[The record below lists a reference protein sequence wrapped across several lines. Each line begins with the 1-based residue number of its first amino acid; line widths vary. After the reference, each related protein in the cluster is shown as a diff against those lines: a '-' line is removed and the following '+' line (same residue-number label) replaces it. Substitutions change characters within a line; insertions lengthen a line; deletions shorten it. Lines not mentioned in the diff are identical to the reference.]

1 MNESAVTHGSAAD
14 IAAAVRSR
22 AVRASDVVR
31 ACLDRIERLE
41 PRYNTFVTVTAEAAL
56 AAAQRVDALVAAGI
70 DPGPLAG
77 VPISV
82 KDLIAVK
89 DVRQTFGSQLL
100 AQNMARNDAPSVERL
115 RAAGA
120 CIVGKSTTSELGSK
134 AVGDSPLTGITR
146 NPWNPDHTPGGSSSG
161 AAAAVAAG
169 MVPVALGTD
178 GGGSIRIP
186 ASFCG
191 LFGIKARYGRVPVW
205 PPAATPALAHVG
217 PITRTVRD
225 AALLLA
231 DNVAQ
236 HDAPAVERLR
246 AAGACI
252 VGKST
257 TSELG
262 SKGVGDS
269 PLTGITRNPW
279 DPARTPGGSSSGAAA
294 GVAAGIVPVAL
305 ATDGGGSIR
314 IPASFCGLFG
324 IKARFGRVPVWPPAA
339 TPMLAHVGPITRT
352 VRDAALMLSVIAGH
366 DPRDPNAVQAPVPD
380 FGGSLNAG
388 VAGLRIGWCPS
399 FGYGRA
405 DAQVLARC
413 AEAAL
418 ALAAHGAQVE
428 ELPPPFARD
437 PAPAWNHMFYG
448 RIAQRLA
455 ELAPTPER
463 MALVNPALRA
473 AVAHEQSPAAL
484 DDAQA
489 GALRAQALAEAEALF
504 RRVDVLLTPTLPVT
518 ALRVEVDVPPGHA
531 GRNAVDW
538 SWFTYPFNLTGH
550 PAASFPVG
558 NVEGLPVGLQVV
570 AGLDGE
576 RTILR
581 VAAVLEQLYPV
592 RLPRV

>member
-1 MNESAVTHGSAAD
+1 MDLGTVARGSAVE
-14 IAAAVRSR
+14 IAAAVRIG
-22 AVRASDVVR
+22 AVSATDVVR
-31 ACLDRIERLE
+31 ACLERIERLE
-41 PRYNTFVTVTAEAAL
+41 PRFNTFVTVTADEAL
-56 AAAQRVDALVAAGI
+56 AAAARVDAIVAAGG

-77 VPISV
+77 VPVSV
-82 KDLIAVK
+82 KDLIAMK
-89 DVRQTFGSQLL
+89 GVRQTFGS
-100 AQNMARNDAPSVERL
+100 
-115 RAAGA
+115 
-120 CIVGKSTTSELGSK
+120 
-134 AVGDSPLTGITR
+134 
-146 NPWNPDHTPGGSSSG
+146 
-161 AAAAVAAG
+161 
-169 MVPVALGTD
+169 
-178 GGGSIRIP
+178 
-186 ASFCG
+186 
-191 LFGIKARYGRVPVW
+191 
-205 PPAATPALAHVG
+205 
-217 PITRTVRD
+217 
-225 AALLLA
+225 LLLA

-366 DPRDPNAVQAPVPD
+366 DPRDPNAVPAPVPD
-380 FGGSLNAG
+380 FKGSLNAG

-405 DAQVLARC
+405 DAQVLAHC

-428 ELPPPFARD
+428 EVPPPFARD
-437 PAPAWNHMFYG
+437 PGPAWNHMFYG

-463 MALVNPALRA
+463 MALVNRALREA
-473 AVAHEQSPAAL
+473 AAHEQSAAGL

-489 GALRAQALAEAEALF
+489 EALRMQVLAEAQDLF
-504 RRVDVLLTPTLPVT
+504 RRIDVLLTPTLPVT
-518 ALRVEVDVPPGHA
+518 ALPVGVDVPPGHA

-558 NVEGLPVGLQVV
+558 SVGGLPVGLQVV

-576 RTILR
+576 RAILR

-592 RLPRV
+592 RLPRVD

>member
-1 MNESAVTHGSAAD
+1 MDLDTVARGSAVE
-14 IAAAVRSR
+14 IAAAVRMGAMS
-22 AVRASDVVR
+22 ATEVVR
-31 ACLDRIERLE
+31 ACLARIERLE
-41 PRYNTFVTVTAEAAL
+41 PRFNTFVTVTADEAL
-56 AAAQRVDALVAAGI
+56 AAAARVDAIVAAGG

-77 VPISV
+77 VPVSV
-82 KDLIAVK
+82 KDLIAMK
-89 DVRQTFGSQLL
+89 GVRQTFGS
-100 AQNMARNDAPSVERL
+100 
-115 RAAGA
+115 
-120 CIVGKSTTSELGSK
+120 
-134 AVGDSPLTGITR
+134 
-146 NPWNPDHTPGGSSSG
+146 
-161 AAAAVAAG
+161 
-169 MVPVALGTD
+169 
-178 GGGSIRIP
+178 
-186 ASFCG
+186 
-191 LFGIKARYGRVPVW
+191 
-205 PPAATPALAHVG
+205 
-217 PITRTVRD
+217 
-225 AALLLA
+225 LLLA

-380 FGGSLNAG
+380 FSGSLNAG

-399 FGYGRA
+399 FGYGGA

-437 PAPAWNHMFYG
+437 PGPAWNHMFYG

-473 AVAHEQSPAAL
+473 AAAHEQSAAAL
-484 DDAQA
+484 DDARA
-489 GALRAQALAEAEALF
+489 DALRAQVLAETVDLF

-518 ALRVEVDVPPGHA
+518 ALPVEVDVPPGHA

-550 PAASFPVG
+550 PAASVPVG
-558 NVEGLPVGLQVV
+558 NVDGLPVGLQVV

-581 VAAVLEQLYPV
+581 VAALLEQLYPV
-592 RLPRV
+592 RLPRVD